1 MKIVHIIIAAAYKE
15 GFGYQEN
22 ILPAK
27 HVELGLDTYIVS
39 FNSEYSKGRIY
50 VNGDGISVTLLPVN
64 DSKFTRLRYI
74 SSFVTKTKGLYSYL
88 ENISPDIIFLH
99 GLQCFESLVL
109 YRWCKKHK
117 NVKLYVDHH
126 ADYYNTPI
134 NKLSSRI
141 FYKCVYGYIAARLSE
156 YAIKFWGVTPWRVKY
171 LQDVYN
177 IRPEKTDLLV
187 MGGDEKLVEWDRRHD
202 IRKEYRQRYDIPDN
216 AFLIV
221 SGGKVDKAK
230 NIHIL
235 VDAISGLKNKN
246 VYLLIFGSLTKDV
259 EEYCST
265 KFNDNV
271 KFIGWVDSKQVYP
284 YFLSADLAVFPGTHS
299 VLWEQA
305 MSCGIPGVFKDW
317 EGGFGHIDCGG
328 NAILLKDISIDSLAG
343 TIGRL
348 ANDKSV
354 YEKMKQIAEDKARKE
369 FSYIEIAK
377 KSIEFNNIDR

>member
-1 MKIVHIIIAAAYKE
+1 
-15 GFGYQEN
+15 
-22 ILPAK
+22 
-27 HVELGLDTYIVS
+27 
-39 FNSEYSKGRIY
+39 
-50 VNGDGISVTLLPVN
+50 
-64 DSKFTRLRYI
+64 
-74 SSFVTKTKGLYSYL
+74 
-88 ENISPDIIFLH
+88 
-99 GLQCFESLVL
+99 
-109 YRWCKKHK
+109 
-117 NVKLYVDHH
+117 
-126 ADYYNTPI
+126 
-134 NKLSSRI
+134 
-141 FYKCVYGYIAARLSE
+141 
-156 YAIKFWGVTPWRVKY
+156 
-171 LQDVYN
+171 
-177 IRPEKTDLLV
+177 

-259 EEYCST
+259 EEYCSN

-328 NAILLKDISIDSLAG
+328 NAILLKDITIDSLAG